1 MLEIVNIFGIWS
13 SAILFTISILRLYKR
28 PYYLGGYLVFF
39 IINEIVNT
47 CLKSLIKENR
57 PKSELENA
65 SIFDNNEGADK
76 YGMPS
81 HHTQSLFFSLIYLYC
96 VTNNVWIIMIELF
109 IIGVTIYQRYN
120 TKRHT
125 LEQLAAGSLIGSM
138 IGYISF
144 ISTKQYIYHR
154 SAFYNNISL

>member
-13 SAILFTISILRLYKR
+13 SAILFTISILRLYKT

-39 IINEIVNT
+39 TINEIINT
-47 CLKSLIKENR
+47 CLKSLIRENR
-57 PKSELENA
+57 PTGKDPENA

-96 VTNNVWIIMIELF
+96 VTHNVWIIMIELF
-109 IIGVTIYQRYN
+109 IVGVTIYQRYH

-154 SAFYNNISL
+154 SAFHKISL